1 MKPSHGHNERLLHR
15 ERETLASV
23 FNERA
28 WLFLADN
35 ELTSTPSP
43 LNNEPLKSQYYC
55 GEIGNSER
63 TEVSTDSWSKVDIVV
78 KQQSQRFKYLLAL
91 SCSTCS
97 QNEYGRQRINAYA
110 ELYLYYIRLF

>member
-28 WLFLADN
+28 WLFLTDN

-43 LNNEPLKSQYYC
+43 LNNEPLKSQDC
-55 GEIGNSER
+55 GEIGSSER
-63 TEVSTDSWSKVDIVV
+63 TEISTKRALQGCLGV
-78 KQQSQRFKYLLAL
+78 KHKTQRLKSLK
-91 SCSTCS
+91 
-97 QNEYGRQRINAYA
+97 ERI
-110 ELYLYYIRLF
+110 

>member
-23 FNERA
+23 FNKRA
-28 WLFLADN
+28 WLFLMDN

-55 GEIGNSER
+55 GEIGSSER
-63 TEVSTDSWSKVDIVV
+63 TEISTKSALQGCLGV
-78 KQQSQRFKYLLAL
+78 KHKTQRLKILK
-91 SCSTCS
+91 
-97 QNEYGRQRINAYA
+97 ERI
-110 ELYLYYIRLF
+110 